1 MADER
6 PASKRPE
13 RTERNTDD
21 SRTNRRPSADK
32 PSTPRADKPAGPGAN
47 RPDGNAN
54 RQRAGRDA
62 ATERG
67 GHTDRDNR
75 VSRTRSTDTGRSRRS
90 DGGGG
95 RTGGAASQR
104 VAARWTLRDY
114 VLQLSVVIVGI
125 LVTFV
130 GSDLIGRWS
139 RQQQVRRVMHL
150 VVAELEQNRELLLQV
165 CDGLRYDRQ
174 GMLMLHRYAMDVE
187 AVPLDSLE
195 RYRNMLS
202 RLYTFRPQQDAQE
215 VLKSSELIA
224 AVRDKELLVELL
236 GCYNRLND
244 FRDGVMLYGN
254 FKMEAQNHLFAHS
267 KDFYA
272 GDQDLRRVW
281 RAMLS
286 DPVCGA
292 FLGTSAYFFGFGDDF
307 GEQIASVERTI
318 DRIKNEYRFK

>member
-13 RTERNTDD
+13 RTDRNTDD

-54 RQRAGRDA
+54 RQRSGRDA

-150 VVAELEQNRELLLQV
+150 VVAELEQNRNLLQEV

-174 GMLMLHRYAMDVE
+174 GMPMLHRYGMDVE

-195 RYRNMLS
+195 RYRDILS
-202 RLYTFRPQQDAQE
+202 RIYTFRPQQDAQE
-215 VLKSSELIA
+215 VLKTSELFSS
-224 AVRDKELLVELL
+224 VRNKELLVDLL
-236 GCYNRLND
+236 GCYNRLAD
-244 FRDGVMLYGN
+244 FREGLLLYYD
-254 FKMEAQNHLFAHS
+254 FKTEALHHLFVHS
-267 KDFYA
+267 EDFSIG
-272 GDQDLRRVW
+272 GDDQRRSW
-281 RAMLS
+281 RAILG
-286 DPVCGA
+286 DPMCAA
-292 FLGTSAYFFGFGDDF
+292 FLGTSAYFFGFEDNF
-307 GEQIASVERTI
+307 GEQIAAVECTI